1 MAWQVAKALDAPL
14 DLLIVRKLGVPGQ
27 EELAMGA
34 IASGGAVVVN
44 DDVVRAL
51 GIPRVTIDR
60 AIQRERVELDRRER
74 LYRGERPF
82 PETRGRYVI
91 LVDDGLATGATMCA
105 AVAAM
110 RQQQPSKVVVA
121 VPVAPSDT
129 IRLLAA
135 EADQVLLPRRAGAV
149 FRRGPMVRRF
159 RPDIG

>member
-1 MAWQVAKALDAPL
+1 
-14 DLLIVRKLGVPGQ
+14 
-27 EELAMGA
+27 MGA

-91 LVDDGLATGATMCA
+91 LVDDGLATGATMRA

-135 EADQVLLPRRAGAV
+135 EADQVFCPAV
-149 FRRGPMVRRF
+149 PEPFFGVGQWYDDFDQTSDEEIRQILEEAWRQHPQAQSKES
-159 RPDIG
+159 P